1 MEIRPILSALARSKT
16 GALLIAAQVALTLAL
31 LANALPIVE
40 QRLSLSQRPT
50 GADEANVF
58 YTRLFGF
65 KPGIDVKA
73 MVADD
78 YALIRSIPGVVA
90 VARSNQA
97 PLFQSG
103 WNLSISVRDGAE
115 GEYRG
120 LPSAAFYYTDGSL
133 VDALGLSL
141 VEGRDFAREDY
152 VEINPSISNMRAD
165 HVLVSRE
172 IAQLAFPD
180 SPSPIGQTLYLGA
193 GEGAQPMQVIGLID
207 RLQTPWAQSSSS
219 AERSIVVPIM
229 DLAPSATYVV
239 RTEPGQRDRVMRD
252 VEAALTAARSDR
264 VHISTQSMDDA
275 RANRYRADRALAWM
289 LLALTGLLLL
299 VTASGVVGM
308 ASLWVHQRRAQIGIR
323 RAVGARRV
331 DILRYFLVENFMVT
345 GAGIVVGAAVAL
357 ALNHLLVQ
365 NLSIT
370 RMPPSYLL
378 YGIVGLWLLGL
389 IAAFGPAWRASRIP
403 PAVATRSA

>member
-115 GEYRG
+115 REYRG

-133 VDALGLSL
+133 VDAL
-141 VEGRDFAREDY
+141 A
-152 VEINPSISNMRAD
+152 N
-165 HVLVSRE
+165 
-172 IAQLAFPD
+172 
-180 SPSPIGQTLYLGA
+180 
-193 GEGAQPMQVIGLID
+193 GEHRLLD
-207 RLQTPWAQSSSS
+207 RLAALLHLDAQ
-219 AERSIVVPIM
+219 R
-229 DLAPSATYVV
+229 
-239 RTEPGQRDRVMRD
+239 G
-252 VEAALTAARSDR
+252 EAAHVAGGDGGFVIVCHLCDR
-264 VHISTQSMDDA
+264 GGCLDQFG
-275 RANRYRADRALAWM
+275 ALRQR
-289 LLALTGLLLL
+289 
-299 VTASGVVGM
+299 VGCDFD
-308 ASLWVHQRRAQIGIR
+308 V
-323 RAVGARRV
+323 
-331 DILRYFLVENFMVT
+331 
-345 GAGIVVGAAVAL
+345 
-357 ALNHLLVQ
+357 
-365 NLSIT
+365 
-370 RMPPSYLL
+370 
-378 YGIVGLWLLGL
+378 
-389 IAAFGPAWRASRIP
+389 IA
-403 PAVATRSA
+403 